1 MITSTAIKERIIAA
15 GAYAVGVAEIA
26 PLPPS
31 ESDRYR
37 RWIAQG
43 MHAGMDYMARH
54 LELRDDPSLLL
65 PGATSIISCAFSYY
79 SPLPEAYATASA
91 STPVPDGG
99 ASGVLRWARYALGTD
114 YHEVLRSRLGEVAA
128 WITDQTGAS
137 CRVCVDTAPLRER
150 YWAFRSG
157 IGFIGL
163 NDQLIIPG
171 AGSYFFLGEILT
183 TLPLKP
189 DAPCTLTCGSC
200 RACIKACPGHA
211 LIPTADSLGS
221 STIAPTPHSLADT
234 ATQPHAAPTSHPLAD
249 TGSKPH
255 ATPSLHPLAD
265 IGSQPHAAG
274 DHHSFLDARKCLSY
288 LTIEHRG
295 DFPEGT
301 AIGNHIYGCDICQ
314 EVCPHN
320 VNPPVTKIPEFA
332 PRPEILSLTREEI
345 LAMSQADF
353 SRIFT
358 HSAIKRTK
366 LAGLHRNART

>member
-1 MITSTAIKERIIAA
+1 MINSVTIKERIITA
-15 GAYAVGVAEIA
+15 GAYAVGIA
-26 PLPPS
+26 GISPLPHS
-31 ESDRYR
+31 ETDRYR
-37 RWIAQG
+37 RWIAEG
-43 MHAGMDYMARH
+43 MNGGMDYMARH
-54 LELRDDPSLLL
+54 LELRDNPALLL

-79 SPLPEAYATASA
+79 SPLPIASASTRTASA
-91 STPVPDGG
+91 STPVPDRG
-99 ASGVLRWARYALGTD
+99 ASDGLRWARYSLGTD
-114 YHEVLRSRLGEVAA
+114 YHEVLRARLGEVAA
-128 WITDQTGAS
+128 WITDQTGAQ

-150 YWAFRSG
+150 YWAVRSG
-157 IGFIGL
+157 LGFIGL

-171 AGSYFFLGEILT
+171 AGSYFFLGEIIT
-183 TLPLKP
+183 TLPLDP

-211 LIPTADSLGS
+211 LIPTADSIGS
-221 STIAPTPHSLADT
+221 STIAPTPRPLADT
-234 ATQPHAAPTSHPLAD
+234 CSQPHAASNPHPHAD
-249 TGSKPH
+249 T
-255 ATPSLHPLAD
+255 
-265 IGSQPHAAG
+265 GSQPHAAG
-274 DHHSFLDARKCLSY
+274 DHRSFLDARKCLSY

-366 LAGLHRNART
+366 LVGLHRNART